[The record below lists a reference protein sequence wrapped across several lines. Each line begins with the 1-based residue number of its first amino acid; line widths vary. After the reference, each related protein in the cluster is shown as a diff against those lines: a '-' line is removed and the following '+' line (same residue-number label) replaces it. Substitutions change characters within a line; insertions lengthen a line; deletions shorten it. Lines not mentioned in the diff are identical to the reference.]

1 MKQHLENRNV
11 RAAGLLILIII
22 FFTASFFITS
32 NPVTAGVV
40 SYLDHKKATVMEL
53 SAASTAAS
61 AAISMIPGDAG
72 TPVAEKMADLSMYTL
87 LILCAI
93 FLEKYLVTI
102 TGVAAMRFLIPGAL
116 LIYLAGMYFPHPK
129 SKSIA
134 KKLIILAIAVG
145 AVIPVSV
152 AISKQI
158 ESTYESSINETIEN
172 AKENAQ
178 EIQDN
183 TQNETLWDKFISTI
197 EGGVSTLTHR
207 FEGMLNNFIEAIA
220 VLIVTACL
228 IPVLVLLFLVWLLK
242 SLIPVSVPPMSLPLH
257 QPHRE

>member
-1 MKQHLENRNV
+1 MKQYLENRNIMTAV
-11 RAAGLLILIII
+11 LVILIII
-22 FFTASFFITS
+22 FVTASFFITS

-72 TPVAEKMADLSMYTL
+72 TPVAEKLADLSMYTL

-102 TGVAAMRFLIPGAL
+102 TGIAALRFMIPGAL
-116 LIYLAGMYFPHPK
+116 LIWLIGMYLPNPK
-129 SKSIA
+129 SKTIA
-134 KKLIILAIAVG
+134 KKIIILAIAIG

-152 AISKQI
+152 GISRQI
-158 ESTYESSINETIEN
+158 ENTYESSINETIES
-172 AKENAQ
+172 AKENAK
-178 EIQDN
+178 EIEDN

-220 VLIVTACL
+220 VLIVTACI
-228 IPVLVLLFLVWLLK
+228 IPVLVLAFLVWLLK
-242 SLIPVSVPPMSLPLH
+242 SLIPVSVPPLSLPLNP
-257 QPHRE
+257 PHRQ